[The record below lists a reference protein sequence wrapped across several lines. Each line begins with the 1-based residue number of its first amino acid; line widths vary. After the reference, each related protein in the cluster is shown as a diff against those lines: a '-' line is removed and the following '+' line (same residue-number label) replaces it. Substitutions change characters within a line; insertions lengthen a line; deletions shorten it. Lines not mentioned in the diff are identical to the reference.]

1 MRELFKK
8 HFALTDKGAKDLQKA
23 SAASFFVYVINFFPA
38 MLLLLL
44 VDELLLNNVKEMGL
58 YLWGSVL
65 VLAAM
70 WILLRIEYDALY
82 NTTYQ
87 ESANLRTEIAD
98 VLTKL
103 PLSYF
108 SRHDLSDLA
117 QTIMADVAAIEH
129 AMSHAMAKAVGFLF
143 FFPLLSVLLLLGN
156 VKLGLAIILPILLGF
171 GLLLLSK
178 NLQIRES
185 FKHYQKLRDNSESF
199 QEAIE
204 NQQEIKS
211 FGLTQKIR
219 QTLYQ
224 KMEES
229 EKIHLRAEISAGI
242 PMLCSNVI
250 LQFAFV
256 IVILTGVQM
265 LHTGEIDI
273 LYFLGYVLASIKVR
287 ESVESVNMNVEEL
300 YYLDS
305 MVKRIREIRE
315 TKIQQGKD
323 QTISSYD
330 IEFAQVS
337 FSYDKDTEVL
347 KNVSFTAKQNE
358 VTALVGVSGCGKT
371 SILRLMSRLYDHDGG
386 SIRIGG
392 LDIKELSTKSLFE
405 KLSIVFQDVTLFN
418 TSVLENIRIG
428 KKTATDEE
436 VIRAA
441 RLANCEE
448 FIRRLPEGYK
458 TMIGENGATLSG
470 GERQRLSI
478 ARAFLKDSPII
489 ILDEIAASLDVENE
503 KKIQDSLNR
512 LILDKTVII
521 ISHRL
526 KSVENAD
533 KIVVINCGRV
543 EASGTH
549 LELLKTSPTY
559 NNLVEKAKLTEEFQY

>member
-1 MRELFKK
+1 M
-8 HFALTDKGAKDLQKA
+8 
-23 SAASFFVYVINFFPA
+23 
-38 MLLLLL
+38 
-44 VDELLLNNVKEMGL
+44 
-58 YLWGSVL
+58 
-65 VLAAM
+65 
-70 WILLRIEYDALY
+70 ILI
-82 NTTYQ
+82 
-87 ESANLRTEIAD
+87 
-98 VLTKL
+98 
-103 PLSYF
+103 
-108 SRHDLSDLA
+108 
-117 QTIMADVAAIEH
+117 
-129 AMSHAMAKAVGFLF
+129 
-143 FFPLLSVLLLLGN
+143 
-156 VKLGLAIILPILLGF
+156 
-171 GLLLLSK
+171 
-178 NLQIRES
+178 
-185 FKHYQKLRDNSESF
+185 
-199 QEAIE
+199 
-204 NQQEIKS
+204 
-211 FGLTQKIR
+211 
-219 QTLYQ
+219 
-224 KMEES
+224 
-229 EKIHLRAEISAGI
+229 
-242 PMLCSNVI
+242 
-250 LQFAFV
+250 
-256 IVILTGVQM
+256 GVQM
-265 LHTGEIDI
+265 LHTGEINI

-287 ESVESVNMNVEEL
+287 ESVEAVSMNVAEL

-305 MVKRIREIRE
+305 MVKRIREVRE

-330 IEFAQVS
+330 IEFDQVS

-347 KNVSFTAKQNE
+347 KNISFTAKQNE

-371 SILRLMSRLYDHDGG
+371 SILRLMSRLYDYDGG

-392 LDIKELSTKSLFE
+392 LDIKEISTKSLFE
-405 KLSIVFQDVTLFN
+405 KIAIVFQDVTLFN
-418 TSVLENIRIG
+418 ASVLENIRIG

-436 VIRAA
+436 VVQAA

-448 FIRRLPEGYK
+448 FIRRLPDGYK

-533 KIVVINCGRV
+533 RIVVIDCGRV

-549 LELLKTSPTY
+549 LELLKASPTY

>member
-1 MRELFKK
+1 M
-8 HFALTDKGAKDLQKA
+8 
-23 SAASFFVYVINFFPA
+23 
-38 MLLLLL
+38 
-44 VDELLLNNVKEMGL
+44 
-58 YLWGSVL
+58 
-65 VLAAM
+65 
-70 WILLRIEYDALY
+70 
-82 NTTYQ
+82 
-87 ESANLRTEIAD
+87 
-98 VLTKL
+98 
-103 PLSYF
+103 
-108 SRHDLSDLA
+108 
-117 QTIMADVAAIEH
+117 
-129 AMSHAMAKAVGFLF
+129 
-143 FFPLLSVLLLLGN
+143 
-156 VKLGLAIILPILLGF
+156 GLAIILPILLGF

-185 FKHYQKLRDNSESF
+185 FKHYQKLRDNSESS

-229 EKIHLRAEISAGI
+229 EKIHLCAEISAGI
-242 PMLCSNVI
+242 PILCSNVI

-256 IVILTGVQM
+256 LVILIGVQM
-265 LHTGEIDI
+265 LHTGEINI

-287 ESVESVNMNVEEL
+287 ESVEAVSMNVAEL

-305 MVKRIREIRE
+305 MCKRIREIRE

-330 IEFAQVS
+330 IEFDQVS

-347 KNVSFTAKQNE
+347 KNISFAAKQNE

-371 SILRLMSRLYDHDGG
+371 SILRLMSRLYDYDSG

-392 LDIKELSTKSLFE
+392 LDIKEISTKSLFE
-405 KLSIVFQDVTLFN
+405 KIAIVFQDVTLFN
-418 TSVLENIRIG
+418 ASVLENIRIG

-436 VIRAA
+436 VIQAA

-512 LILDKTVII
+512 LILDKTVVI

-533 KIVVINCGRV
+533 KIVVIDCGRV

>member
-185 FKHYQKLRDNSESF
+185 FKHYQKLRGGIGLGVLGIGLPDIPLFTGMVLKSIYET
-199 QEAIE
+199 AI
-204 NQQEIKS
+204 
-211 FGLTQKIR
+211 
-219 QTLYQ
+219 
-224 KMEES
+224 
-229 EKIHLRAEISAGI
+229 
-242 PMLCSNVI
+242 
-250 LQFAFV
+250 
-256 IVILTGVQM
+256 
-265 LHTGEIDI
+265 
-273 LYFLGYVLASIKVR
+273 
-287 ESVESVNMNVEEL
+287 
-300 YYLDS
+300 
-305 MVKRIREIRE
+305 
-315 TKIQQGKD
+315 
-323 QTISSYD
+323 SYG
-330 IEFAQVS
+330 FP
-337 FSYDKDTEVL
+337 YDTEEEQCYIL
-347 KNVSFTAKQNE
+347 KLIS
-358 VTALVGVSGCGKT
+358 TALSRGDTAQSG
-371 SILRLMSRLYDHDGG
+371 D
-386 SIRIGG
+386 
-392 LDIKELSTKSLFE
+392 
-405 KLSIVFQDVTLFN
+405 
-418 TSVLENIRIG
+418 
-428 KKTATDEE
+428 
-436 VIRAA
+436 
-441 RLANCEE
+441 
-448 FIRRLPEGYK
+448 
-458 TMIGENGATLSG
+458 
-470 GERQRLSI
+470 
-478 ARAFLKDSPII
+478 
-489 ILDEIAASLDVENE
+489 
-503 KKIQDSLNR
+503 
-512 LILDKTVII
+512 
-521 ISHRL
+521 
-526 KSVENAD
+526 
-533 KIVVINCGRV
+533 
-543 EASGTH
+543 
-549 LELLKTSPTY
+549 
-559 NNLVEKAKLTEEFQY
+559 

>member
-1 MRELFKK
+1 MRELFKT

-98 VLTKL
+98 ILTKL

-204 NQQEIKS
+204 NHQQEFLFYVKNYFVTTWRQYIYLAALLIGGA
-211 FGLTQKIR
+211 GLIGYRKRLKEEGRSYLAVGFFLWALMPILWFSIAATKLIWYSYA
-219 QTLYQ
+219 TL
-224 KMEES
+224 
-229 EKIHLRAEISAGI
+229 IPILIGAGIVAGTAVRDRNISAG
-242 PMLCSNVI
+242 LRTA
-250 LQFAFV
+250 AFV
-256 IVILTGVQM
+256 GVLVLTGYFIAGNVQNIRAEYGNDFHDFFAEANEAASDYAGTQM
-265 LHTGEIDI
+265 YLGADGDFGYGNWSQNTSFLAEID
-273 LYFLGYVLASIKVR
+273 G
-287 ESVESVNMNVEEL
+287 
-300 YYLDS
+300 
-305 MVKRIREIRE
+305 
-315 TKIQQGKD
+315 
-323 QTISSYD
+323 
-330 IEFAQVS
+330 
-337 FSYDKDTEVL
+337 
-347 KNVSFTAKQNE
+347 
-358 VTALVGVSGCGKT
+358 
-371 SILRLMSRLYDHDGG
+371 DHVCMDGG
-386 SIRIGG
+386 VEAFVQT
-392 LDIKELSTKSLFE
+392 KEPAVLVTNRDYYA
-405 KLSIVFQDVTLFN
+405 QYADVLMD
-418 TSVLENIRIG
+418 
-428 KKTATDEE
+428 KT
-436 VIRAA
+436 VV
-441 RLANCEE
+441 
-448 FIRRLPEGYK
+448 Y
-458 TMIGENGATLSG
+458 
-470 GERQRLSI
+470 
-478 ARAFLKDSPII
+478 
-489 ILDEIAASLDVENE
+489 ENE
-503 KKIQDSLNR
+503 KYLYMSNDL
-512 LILDKTVII
+512 
-521 ISHRL
+521 
-526 KSVENAD
+526 
-533 KIVVINCGRV
+533 
-543 EASGTH
+543 
-549 LELLKTSPTY
+549 
-559 NNLVEKAKLTEEFQY
+559 

>member
-256 IVILTGVQM
+256 LVILIGVQM
-265 LHTGEIDI
+265 LHTGEINI

-287 ESVESVNMNVEEL
+287 ESVEAVSMNVAEL

-305 MVKRIREIRE
+305 MCKRIREIRE

-330 IEFAQVS
+330 IEFDKVS

-512 LILDKTVII
+512 LILDKTVVI

-533 KIVVINCGRV
+533 KIVVIDCGRV